1 MKLVSILIPH
11 FKTWRWTSA
20 CIHLFKHYGFS
31 LPYEIIVCD
40 NSPGHPS
47 IKCLTETEL
56 GEGVTIVDGQADF
69 PSHGKGYFKAY
80 QKAQGD
86 WIFTAESDSFP
97 TRHGWG
103 EGYIKAAEHH
113 DFIAPLMPMA
123 AGAYGH
129 PAGALVKRS
138 VLDAHEA
145 WRRDITDLGWVFI
158 PGAAQALRLS
168 DQGYHVVIHR
178 DELARHSLPQDV
190 DDNMRLWAEDVGPW
204 QEMRSFDDDSFKTYG
219 QRRCIGAWSPI
230 AGRDHHLRIGYEPG
244 QHLWYFA
251 KSHGVK
257 CMEAPL
263 HIEWMPGRTGQQA
276 SYSDVFGG
284 FRHVWAGTSAFCD
297 GIPAHTKEHKMKQM
311 NQYFAQLPEH
321 IRTKV
326 EELERKHA

>member
-1 MKLVSILIPH
+1 VKLVSILIPH

-56 GEGVTIVDGQADF
+56 GEGVTIVEGQADF

-129 PAGALVKRS
+129 PAGALVKRN
-138 VLDAHEA
+138 VLDAHQE
-145 WRRDITDLGWVFI
+145 WRNAQKEWLFVPD
-158 PGAAQALRLS
+158 GARAFKYS
-168 DQGYHVVIHR
+168 DEGYHLVVKEDTLCLKDWPPGHDSLLKSIELWR
-178 DELARHSLPQDV
+178 D
-190 DDNMRLWAEDVGPW
+190 DVGPW
-204 QEMRSFDDDSFKTYG
+204 QEMRSFDDDNFKTYG
-219 QRRCIGAWSPI
+219 QRTGIQNWQP
-230 AGRDHHLRIGYEPG
+230 AGKNHHLRIGYEPG

-297 GIPAHTKEHKMKQM
+297 GIPAHTKEHKMQQM
-311 NQYFAQLPEH
+311 NQHFAQLPEH